1 MGGGGGVG
9 GVSVWCVYVWDQ
21 DQLGAFFCAAAS

>member
-1 MGGGGGVG
+1 MGGGGVG

-21 DQLGAFFCAAAS
+21 DQLGAFFLCCC